1 MPIKGL
7 SDQVRLPR
15 LGKIRLG
22 IKVEGGKNPYPQPV
36 NYFVCPDSVKSVF
49 GDKPKELRILFPT
62 EDPTKWASQFYR
74 GYSKSRGLICKGD
87 GERAT
92 ALIDE
97 DTGALADKDS
107 RNTTLKE
114 IECDPEHCPE
124 YGKRCRRVMNLQF
137 LLPDIPG
144 LGVWQLDTSSYW
156 SIINI
161 NSGIKLVTAL
171 CGRISMIPLI
181 LRLVPQ
187 EAHPNGFK
195 KTVYVLSLDIPGKL
209 TDMLKYTQT
218 PPGKAILPTPD
229 AEAPED
235 LFPSTVLPEE
245 ENSGASLP
253 LCHSERSEEPQ
264 DATPA
269 QAPATQTDNH
279 AGPQPDEPRLKSL
292 GDLFTACH
300 KHYRLSSAQV
310 IKELGLSCK
319 EEIADPNDAWQQI
332 KALSHSNPE
341 PFGSC
346 HSEGAKRPKNL
357 SSPSTGGEASPERSE
372 GTRWG

>member
-22 IKVEGGKNPYPQPV
+22 IKVEGVKNPYPQPV

-49 GDKPKELRILFPT
+49 GDRPRELRILFPT
-62 EDPTKWASQFYR
+62 EDPSKWASQFYR
-74 GYSKSRGLICKGD
+74 CYSKSRGLICKGD

-107 RNTTLKE
+107 IHTILKE
-114 IECDPEHCPE
+114 VECDSEHCPE
-124 YGKRCRRVMNLQF
+124 YGKSCRRVMNLQF
-137 LLPDIPG
+137 LLPDVPG

-156 SIINI
+156 SIINM
-161 NSGIKLVTAL
+161 NSGIKLIAPL

-181 LRLVPQ
+181 LKLVPQ

-209 TDMLKYTQT
+209 TDMLKYARM
-218 PPGKAILPTPD
+218 PPGKAILPAPD
-229 AEAPED
+229 TEPPED
-235 LFPSTVLPEE
+235 LFPAPVLEE
-245 ENSGASLP
+245 EEAPDVAEHDRHEEASATAQASP
-253 LCHSERSEEPQ
+253 TETANHAEPQ
-264 DATPA
+264 V
-269 QAPATQTDNH
+269 N
-279 AGPQPDEPRLKSL
+279 EPRLKSL

-300 KHYRLSSAQV
+300 KHYGLSSSQV
-310 IKELGLSCK
+310 IKDLGLSCK

-341 PFGSC
+341 PFGSY

-357 SSPSTGGEASPERSE
+357 SSPSPGGEASPERSE
-372 GTRWG
+372 GTKWG